1 MKNPE
6 HQAWPDGTRV
16 RFTDRAKASM
26 RDLSALAAPLDTP
39 ANGADAIYTIDN
51 TDDSF
56 SDVILRETGERY
68 GVAWLTKVES
78 PVYKPRFM
86 LDEIGNLDPFTPEQL
101 REMLSI
107 GLDRTDDPAVEQ
119 ATSPGPVLQNVGQLR
134 EAFPDIDDAL
144 QTIGDEDIVF
154 RMPPN
159 IPTEALN
166 PFVEANEPERPTVV
180 CLCGSTRLP
189 QSRAEFDHVN
199 RRLTLTGSIVLAP
212 TVFTYD
218 GDQITMAQELEL
230 AELHL
235 RKIDLADEVL
245 VLDTDRYVGELTE
258 REIAYARKQRKPV
271 YFLSTLEPL
280 AKENIASIRDGDRLR
295 SSVPDAGRVNEDV
308 GQNQG

>member
-1 MKNPE
+1 MKNTE
-6 HQAWPDGTRV
+6 HQAWPDGTCV

-101 REMLSI
+101 QEMLSI
-107 GLDRTDDPAVEQ
+107 GLDRTEGPAVEQ
-119 ATSPGPVLQNVGQLR
+119 AASPDPVLQSMDQLR

-144 QTIGDEDIVF
+144 KASLIF
-154 RMPPN
+154 RMPSN
-159 IPTEALN
+159 LSFSETRN

-180 CLCGSTRLP
+180 CLCGSTRFR
-189 QSRAEFDHVN
+189 QEMTDTNA
-199 RRLTLTGSIVLAP
+199 RLTLSGSIVLAP
-212 TVFTYD
+212 GVFAHD
-218 GDQITMAQELEL
+218 GDEITEDQTRDLDA
-230 AELHL
+230 LHL
-235 RKIDLADEVL
+235 RKIDMADEVL
-245 VLDTDRYVGELTE
+245 IVDPGGYVGESTKH
-258 REIAYARKQRKPV
+258 EIAYARKQGKPL
-271 YFLSTLEPL
+271 YFLSTMEPL
-280 AKENIASIRDGDRLR
+280 SDHT
-295 SSVPDAGRVNEDV
+295 GRA
-308 GQNQG
+308 